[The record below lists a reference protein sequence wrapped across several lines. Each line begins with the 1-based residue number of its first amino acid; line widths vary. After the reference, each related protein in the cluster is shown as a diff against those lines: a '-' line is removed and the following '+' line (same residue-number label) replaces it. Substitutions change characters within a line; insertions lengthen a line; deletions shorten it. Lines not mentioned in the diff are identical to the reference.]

1 MAGESAPHTL
11 QATALVHEAYL
22 RLVGDE
28 RTRWQNRRH
37 FYAAAAEAMRRILIE
52 RARRRSRIR
61 HGGGLTRIP
70 FQDEEVS
77 GPARDPRVLSL
88 DAALRRLEAMHPR
101 KAEVVKLRYFIG
113 LTIQETAETLGVSP
127 ATVKLDW
134 SFSRA
139 WLHREIERSVPDSAS
154 ADSARFGA

>member
-1 MAGESAPHTL
+1 
-11 QATALVHEAYL
+11 
-22 RLVGDE
+22 
-28 RTRWQNRRH
+28 
-37 FYAAAAEAMRRILIE
+37 
-52 RARRRSRIR
+52 
-61 HGGGLTRIP
+61 
-70 FQDEEVS
+70 
-77 GPARDPRVLSL
+77 
-88 DAALRRLEAMHPR
+88 MHPR

-139 WLHREIERSVPDSAS
+139 WLHLEIERSVPDSAS